1 MSQKVEKTHNIG
13 MENALPELCR
23 TDHIFKN
30 FFLPNYEKKVSN

>member
-23 TDHIFKN
+23 TDRVFKKFN
-30 FFLPNYEKKVSN
+30 SF